1 MISYNIVLSKS
12 KYINSSKFNLKNIS
26 LELLSKKNLISAYLN
41 NVNEK
46 LKSLDNPY
54 SLNLK
59 KYLFIKY
66 ILSIIFFLVFYFRTS
81 NLFLS
86 LTLFFIMFFIPNFL
100 IISFIRKEN
109 LILIGEISNIV
120 QSLIL
125 SLSTNMTLYQALQ
138 VSINSLRY
146 SRFKECYKKF
156 VDDYLLFNLNIRRA
170 VEDFKNKFNSYE
182 FNMFIGVLLDSEK
195 NLRFERRTGNF

>member
-1 MISYNIVLSKS
+1 MISKS

-26 LELLSKKNLISAYLN
+26 LKLLSNKNFISAYLN
-41 NVNEK
+41 SVNEK

-54 SLNLK
+54 GINLK

-66 ILSIIFFLVFYFRTS
+66 FLSLLFFLVFYFRTS

-86 LTLFFIMFFIPNFL
+86 LTLFFIIFFIPDFL
-100 IISFIRKEN
+100 IISYIRKEN

-125 SLSTNMTLYQALQ
+125 SLSTNMTLNQALQ
-138 VSINSLRY
+138 ISVNSLRY
-146 SRFKECYKKF
+146 DRFKQNYKKF
-156 VDDYLLFNLNIRRA
+156 VDDYSLFNLNLKRSL
-170 VEDFKNKFNSYE
+170 EDFKIKFNSYE

>member
-1 MISYNIVLSKS
+1 MISKS

-26 LELLSKKNLISAYLN
+26 LKLLSNKNFISAYLN
-41 NVNEK
+41 SVNEK

-54 SLNLK
+54 GINLK

-66 ILSIIFFLVFYFRTS
+66 FLSLLFFLVFYFRTS

-86 LTLFFIMFFIPNFL
+86 LTLFFVIFFIPDFL
-100 IISFIRKEN
+100 IISYIRKEN

-125 SLSTNMTLYQALQ
+125 SLSTNMTLNQALQ
-138 VSINSLRY
+138 ISVNSLRY
-146 SRFKECYKKF
+146 DRFKQNYKKF
-156 VDDYLLFNLNIRRA
+156 VDDYSLFNLNLKRSL
-170 VEDFKNKFNSYE
+170 EDFKIKFNSYE
-182 FNMFIGVLLDSEK
+182 FNMFVGVLLDSEK

>member
-1 MISYNIVLSKS
+1 MISKS

-26 LELLSKKNLISAYLN
+26 LKLLSNKNFISAYLN
-41 NVNEK
+41 SVNEK

-54 SLNLK
+54 GLNLK

-66 ILSIIFFLVFYFRTS
+66 VLSILCFLVFYFRTN

-86 LTLFFIMFFIPNFL
+86 LTLFFIIFFIPDFL
-100 IISFIRKEN
+100 IISYIRKEN

-125 SLSTNMTLYQALQ
+125 SLSTNMTLNQALQ
-138 VSINSLRY
+138 ISVNSLRY
-146 SRFKECYKKF
+146 DRFKQNYKKF
-156 VDDYLLFNLNIRRA
+156 VDDYSLFNLNLKRSL
-170 VEDFKNKFNSYE
+170 EDFKIKFNSYE
-182 FNMFIGVLLDSEK
+182 FNMFVGVLLDSEK
-195 NLRFERRTGNF
+195 NLRFERRTWNI

>member
-1 MISYNIVLSKS
+1 MISKS

-26 LELLSKKNLISAYLN
+26 LKLLSNKNFISAYLN
-41 NVNEK
+41 SVNEK

-54 SLNLK
+54 GLNFK

-66 ILSIIFFLVFYFRTS
+66 VLSILCFLVFYFRTN

-86 LTLFFIMFFIPNFL
+86 LTLFFIIFFIPDFL
-100 IISFIRKEN
+100 IISYIRKEN

-125 SLSTNMTLYQALQ
+125 SLSTNMTLNQALQ
-138 VSINSLRY
+138 ISVNSLRY
-146 SRFKECYKKF
+146 DRFKQNYKKF
-156 VDDYLLFNLNIRRA
+156 VDDYSLFNLNLKRSL
-170 VEDFKNKFNSYE
+170 EDFKIKFNSYE
-182 FNMFIGVLLDSEK
+182 FNMFVGVLLDSEK
-195 NLRFERRTGNF
+195 NLRFERRT

>member
-1 MISYNIVLSKS
+1 MISKS

-26 LELLSKKNLISAYLN
+26 LKLLSNKNFISAYLN
-41 NVNEK
+41 SVNEK

-54 SLNLK
+54 GINLK

-66 ILSIIFFLVFYFRTS
+66 FLSLLFFLVFYFRTS

-86 LTLFFIMFFIPNFL
+86 LTLFFIIFFIPDFL
-100 IISFIRKEN
+100 IISYIRKEN

-125 SLSTNMTLYQALQ
+125 SLSTNMTLNQALQ
-138 VSINSLRY
+138 ISVNSLRY
-146 SRFKECYKKF
+146 DRFKQNYKKF
-156 VDDYLLFNLNIRRA
+156 VDDYSLFNLNLKRSL
-170 VEDFKNKFNSYE
+170 EDFKIKFNSYE
-182 FNMFIGVLLDSEK
+182 FNMFVGVLLDSEK

>member
-1 MISYNIVLSKS
+1 MISKS

-26 LELLSKKNLISAYLN
+26 LKLLSNKNFISAYLN
-41 NVNEK
+41 SVNEK

-54 SLNLK
+54 GINFK

-66 ILSIIFFLVFYFRTS
+66 VLSVLFFLVFYFRTS

-86 LTLFFIMFFIPNFL
+86 LTLFFIIFFIPDFL
-100 IISFIRKEN
+100 IISYIRKEN

-125 SLSTNMTLYQALQ
+125 SLSTNMTLNQALQ
-138 VSINSLRY
+138 ISVNSLRY
-146 SRFKECYKKF
+146 DRFKQNYKKF
-156 VDDYLLFNLNIRRA
+156 VDDYSLFNLNLKRSL
-170 VEDFKNKFNSYE
+170 EDFKIKFNSYE
-182 FNMFIGVLLDSEK
+182 FNMFVGVLLDSEK

>member
-1 MISYNIVLSKS
+1 MISKS

-26 LELLSKKNLISAYLN
+26 LKLLSNKNFISAYLN
-41 NVNEK
+41 SVNEK

-54 SLNLK
+54 GLNLK

-66 ILSIIFFLVFYFRTS
+66 VLSILFFLVFYFRTS

-86 LTLFFIMFFIPNFL
+86 LTLFFVIFFIPDFL
-100 IISFIRKEN
+100 IISYIRKEN

-125 SLSTNMTLYQALQ
+125 SLSTNMTLNQALQ
-138 VSINSLRY
+138 ISVNSLRY
-146 SRFKECYKKF
+146 DRFKQNYKKF
-156 VDDYLLFNLNIRRA
+156 VDDYSLFNLNLKRSL
-170 VEDFKNKFNSYE
+170 EDFKIKFNSYE